1 MNLKR
6 SMMIV
11 ISIASFSVWSAPK
24 KLWVTIGTDVK
35 KEMGSHKGASK
46 NVKFYQS
53 QNNVSVAEVDVEGLG
68 EISHVMHD
76 SFHRCGGFIV
86 HDSKEAAEKHLNELP
101 QINSLASNVIFNNY
115 SIDQSDKVNKMIT
128 HVDEFSIRSMI
139 EKLSSF
145 HTRYY
150 TSDDGVKSQKWL
162 LNHWK
167 EIAGARS
174 DISVDFFNHKNWPQP
189 SVILT
194 VQGTSN
200 KDEVIVIGGH
210 ADSIAANWLGM
221 GSKTARSPG
230 ADDNASGISTI
241 TEALKALVKSN
252 YQPKRTIKFMAYAA
266 EEVGLKGSKEI
277 AKSYKKEGI
286 NVIGKI
292 QFDMTNFNGT
302 GSQDIVM
309 MSDFTNKAQNEF
321 VGKLIDQYVQAPWG
335 YDKCGYGC
343 SDHASWH
350 SQGFPATMPFEAR
363 FKDMN
368 SKIHTKNDTIEQ
380 SNGTADHAVKFA
392 KLAISYMVEMGK

>member
-1 MNLKR
+1 MKL
-6 SMMIV
+6 SLLGIL
-11 ISIASFSVWSAPK
+11 SLASVSVLAAPQK
-24 KLWVTIGTDVK
+24 IWVTIGSDVAE
-35 KEMGSHKGASK
+35 EMVSHKAAASNIQFYDSK
-46 NVKFYQS
+46 ND
-53 QNNVSVAEVDVEGLG
+53 VSVAEVNMEGLEG
-68 EISHVMHD
+68 ISHVMHS

-86 HDSKEAAEKHLNELP
+86 HESKEAAEKHLQELP
-101 QINSLASNVIFNNY
+101 RINNLATNIIFNNY
-115 SIDQSDKVNKMIT
+115 TIDQESKVEKMISM
-128 HVDEFSIRSMI
+128 VDEFSIRSMI

-145 HTRYY
+145 HSRYY
-150 TSDDGVKSQKWL
+150 KSDTGVESQKWL
-162 LNHWK
+162 MNHWK
-167 EIAGARS
+167 EIAGARK
-174 DISVDFFNHKNWPQP
+174 DITVEFFNHDNWPQP

-194 VQGTSN
+194 VEGTEQ
-200 KDEVIVIGGH
+200 KDEVIVLGGH
-210 ADSIAANWLGM
+210 ADSISSSWLGVP
-221 GSKTARSPG
+221 SPNAHAPG

-252 YQPKRTIKFMAYAA
+252 YRPKKTIKFMAYAA

-277 AKSYKKEGI
+277 AKKYKDSGI
-286 NVIGKI
+286 NVIGKV

-309 MSDFTNKAQNEF
+309 MNDFTNKAQNEF
-321 VGKLIDQYVQAPWG
+321 VGKLIDKYVQVPWG

-350 SQGFPATMPFEAR
+350 GQGFPATMPFEAR

-368 SKIHTKNDTIEQ
+368 SKIHSKNDTIEQ